1 MGSVNRRTQ
10 SGTARR
16 PHAARSPTNRSV
28 ERRSQA
34 ERRRQTR
41 RALLDAALD
50 QMDRGFGFDSLSLRR
65 VTRAAGVVPAAFY
78 RHFASMDELGLALVE
93 ESMLTLRSMLREAR
107 EGGPEPDHLIAR
119 SVGILVAHVGEHRR
133 HFAFMAHASRY
144 TGNVVLRHAVRN
156 EIRLFTSE
164 LATDISRFPILR
176 DWTTADLQMLAG
188 LFVET
193 MIATIDAI
201 LEASSW
207 ATGPD
212 ALSQEAEARI
222 AKQASKQLR
231 LIMLGVP
238 RWRSHLRLSV
248 PSGYGMPRMVI
259 ADPRQPYPDP
269 SWSGWGDPARGAPLP
284 NALEAVLRPAP
295 GQPGGTRP
303 APPPVPLSEL
313 AARALGSP
321 AAGGFRAVR
330 GRRLGP

>member
-10 SGTARR
+10 SSTSPR
-16 PHAARSPTNRSV
+16 PHAARSPTQRSV

-41 RALLDAALD
+41 RALLDAALE

-133 HFAFMAHASRY
+133 HFAFMAHARAS
-144 TGNVVLRHAVRN
+144 GNAVLRHA
-156 EIRLFTSE
+156 IRSETKLFASE

-207 ATGPD
+207 TTGPD
-212 ALSQEAEARI
+212 SLSQAAEARI
-222 AKQASKQLR
+222 ARQTEKQLR
-231 LIMLGVP
+231 LIALAIP
-238 RWRSHLRLSV
+238 HWRST
-248 PSGYGMPRMVI
+248 
-259 ADPRQPYPDP
+259 D
-269 SWSGWGDPARGAPLP
+269 
-284 NALEAVLRPAP
+284 
-295 GQPGGTRP
+295 
-303 APPPVPLSEL
+303 
-313 AARALGSP
+313 
-321 AAGGFRAVR
+321 
-330 GRRLGP
+330 